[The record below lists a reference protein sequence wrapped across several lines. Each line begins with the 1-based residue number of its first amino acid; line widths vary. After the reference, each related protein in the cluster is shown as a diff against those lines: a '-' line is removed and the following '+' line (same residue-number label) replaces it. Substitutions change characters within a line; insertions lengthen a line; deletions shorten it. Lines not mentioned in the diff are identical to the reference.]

1 MSEEKRFEPDQA
13 LMEVYMQKP
22 ALDDQPDKDHKVA
35 YIKMRYNDVMATYL
49 TLQLQHA
56 EATESNDQEMLNKLS
71 PLFRNNFKKRYWAVK
86 ELLAAGEKVEDK
98 MILRVL
104 EDEKEAARI
113 KAEEDAEKA
122 RLEQAKKKR
131 EDAGNP
137 EEEVATEEVPAA
149 G

>member
-1 MSEEKRFEPDQA
+1 MWIA
-13 LMEVYMQKP
+13 
-22 ALDDQPDKDHKVA
+22 
-35 YIKMRYNDVMATYL
+35 
-49 TLQLQHA
+49 
-56 EATESNDQEMLNKLS
+56 
-71 PLFRNNFKKRYWAVK
+71 RNNFKKRYWAVK